1 MLIDAGW
8 EEALESLL
16 ERVSPLPA
24 ESVPLMRAV
33 GRVAARDI
41 FAPRDLPSRPGSA
54 VDGFAVR
61 GDDLG
66 KRTVFTV
73 KEFLRNGDLPAFP
86 LQPGEATYVV
96 TGGPLPEGA
105 EAVIP
110 QESIVIEGNRLVFT
124 GEIAPGANI
133 RRAGEDFRAG
143 ELLVG
148 RGSPVGPGAVG
159 ALAAF
164 GQSAV
169 QVYRRPKV
177 AILSLGREIVP
188 LEAGPPAPGQVRDS
202 NGPLLASLVAVDGG
216 EVTGVEVA
224 GGESR
229 AEIRAHLDRLLKR
242 ADLLLTVGGT
252 AEGVEDRAYRALREA
267 GATLLFRGVG
277 IKPGSHSGA
286 AVKGEK
292 FVVFLSGNPAACAVG
307 YQLFAAPV
315 LRALQA
321 LPPYPP
327 RLDARCAGSF
337 PKKGG
342 PRRFLRGWAEY
353 RQDGWVVDL
362 PPGQK
367 ASMLRSLVNWNA
379 LVDLAPGHPPLV
391 PGARVPI
398 LLLGLPSAPGERG
411 VGR

>member
-1 MLIDAGW
+1 MLINAGW

-16 ERVSPLPA
+16 ERVTPLPA
-24 ESVPLMRAV
+24 ESVPLLRAV

-41 FAPRDLPSRPGSA
+41 FAPRNLPSRPGSA

-66 KRTVFTV
+66 SRSVFTV
-73 KEFLRNGDLPAFP
+73 KEFLRNGDLPASP

-105 EAVIP
+105 GAVIP
-110 QESIVIEGNRLVFT
+110 QESVVIEGNRLVFT

-169 QVYRRPKV
+169 PVYRRPKV

-224 GGESR
+224 GGENR
-229 AEIRAHLDRLLKR
+229 AEIRTHLDRLLKR

-267 GATLLFRGVG
+267 GAVLLFRGVG
-277 IKPGSHSGA
+277 IQPGSHSGA
-286 AVKGEK
+286 AVRGEK

-327 RLDARCAGSF
+327 PPGRTVRRFFSREKGAAAVFAGVGGMPAGRLGGGPAAGAEGEHAAFPRQLERAGRPCAGASSAGAGRARTAA
-337 PKKGG
+337 PK
-342 PRRFLRGWAEY
+342 
-353 RQDGWVVDL
+353 
-362 PPGQK
+362 
-367 ASMLRSLVNWNA
+367 
-379 LVDLAPGHPPLV
+379 
-391 PGARVPI
+391 
-398 LLLGLPSAPGERG
+398 
-411 VGR
+411 